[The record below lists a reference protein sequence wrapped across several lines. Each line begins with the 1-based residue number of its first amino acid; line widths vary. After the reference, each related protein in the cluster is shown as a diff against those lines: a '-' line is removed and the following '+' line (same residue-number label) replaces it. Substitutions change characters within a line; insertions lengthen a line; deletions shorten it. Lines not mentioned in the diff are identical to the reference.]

1 MSVDGVVLREYRAGD
16 LEAMWALDVAC
27 FDPVFRFSKRAM
39 RLFAEAA
46 GAIVVV
52 AEKDSDAASNGGE
65 LVGFAIVQIEGG
77 GRAGSRGYVVTLDV
91 AEGWRRQ
98 GLARQLM
105 LEAETKAAATGAVRM
120 ALHVYVGNE
129 AAVRLYEGMGYRQV
143 GIAENFYGPGMDA
156 LVYLKRLA

>member
-1 MSVDGVVLREYRAGD
+1 MGGWVEVTLREYRVGD
-16 LEAMWALDVAC
+16 MEAMYALDVVC
-27 FDPVFRFSKRAM
+27 FEPPFRFTKWAM
-39 RLFAEAA
+39 RRFAEAK
-46 GAIVVV
+46 GAVTVV
-52 AEKDSDAASNGGE
+52 AEAEGD